1 MEITSETL
9 KAMSPLPHT
18 LPFLSSTSR
27 CNQSEQDTPLDI
39 FLGEGEI
46 LDSSYEAK
54 MQALVNKAARSKLKP
69 TKQQWLSNQ
78 TRSRLRKLIAL
89 KQAACPICKYAC
101 TTPQATKD
109 TPGTAFYTF
118 LLSVWDQLHF

>member
-46 LDSSYEAK
+46 LDSSYETE
-54 MQALVNKAARSKLKP
+54 MQGLVDKAVRSKLEP
-69 TKQQWLSNQ
+69 
-78 TRSRLRKLIAL
+78 
-89 KQAACPICKYAC
+89 
-101 TTPQATKD
+101 AT
-109 TPGTAFYTF
+109 
-118 LLSVWDQLHF
+118 Q